1 MREYRPHPWLR
12 GGHRMTLAAWARR
25 RSFAGLPPAEA
36 RLFRIDD
43 ETQVLAHCHWQPDRT
58 SRPTIVIHHGL
69 EGSSDAHYVRGIAAK
84 AFARGFNAVRL
95 NQRNCG
101 GTEHL
106 SQGLYHSGLSQDVV
120 RLLTELAQRDGLPS
134 FVVAGYSLGGNV
146 ALRLAGAFGD
156 QIPRVKG
163 VCAVS
168 PTLDLTACMDLLE
181 RPANRIY
188 QWHFMHSLRRRIRL
202 KAKLFPH
209 LYDVRGL
216 GGLWSVR
223 GFDDRYTA
231 PHHGFKDAADYY
243 HQMSSIR
250 VVDRIRVPTLVITA
264 EDDPFIAVE
273 SFRAPVVQAN
283 PHLTVVITKHGGHC
297 GFIEAP
303 GNGSDGFWAEDAIVA
318 FAERLFQDPGSA

>member
-25 RSFAGLPPAEA
+25 RSFPGLPPAEA
-36 RLFRIDD
+36 RLFRIDGV
-43 ETQVLAHCHWQPDRT
+43 TQVLAHCHWQPDRT
-58 SRPTIVIHHGL
+58 ARPTLVIHHGL

-120 RLLTELAQRDGLPS
+120 TLLTELAERDHLPS

-146 ALRLAGAFGD
+146 ALRLAGACAD
-156 QIPRVKG
+156 RIPWVKG

-209 LYDVRGL
+209 LYDVSGA

-223 GFDDRYTA
+223 DFDDRYTA
-231 PHHGFKDAADYY
+231 PHHGFRDAADYY

-250 VVDRIRVPTLVITA
+250 VVDRIRVPALVITA

-273 SFRAPVVQAN
+273 SFREPVVRAN
-283 PHLTVVITKHGGHC
+283 PNLTVVITTHGGHC
-297 GFIEAP
+297 GFIEAA
-303 GNGSDGFWAEDAIVA
+303 GNGSDGYWAEDTIVE
-318 FAERLFQDPGSA
+318 FADRLLQ